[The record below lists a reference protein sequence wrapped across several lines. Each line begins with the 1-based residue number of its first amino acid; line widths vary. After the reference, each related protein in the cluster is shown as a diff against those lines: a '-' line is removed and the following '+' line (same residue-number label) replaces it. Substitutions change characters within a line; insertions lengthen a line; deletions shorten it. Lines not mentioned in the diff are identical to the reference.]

1 MDRIVDR
8 PGALDVHKASV
19 TACVRVWEGR
29 KLEEH
34 LAEFRTTVHG
44 LLALRDWLEALEV
57 RQVAMEATGVYWKP
71 VWAILEDRFEL
82 MLVNAHHVKAVPG
95 RKTDIKDAQ
104 WLCQLLEAGLLKASF
119 VPPKPIRTLRNL
131 TRYRKTQIQ
140 DRQRETAR
148 LHKILEDT
156 GIKLDCVASDILG
169 VSGRAML
176 DALVQGTTDPET
188 LAELAKGK
196 LRKKIPALREALT
209 GRFDTEHALIISQ
222 ILAHIDFLEEAIDR
236 LSAEIEER
244 IAPFA
249 NQRDLLMT
257 IPGVHKR
264 TAEVL
269 ISEIGVD
276 MSTFPTPKHLASWA
290 GVCPGNDQSAG
301 KRRSGKTRKGSKWLR
316 STLTESANA
325 AARTK
330 NSYLA
335 AQYKRLCGRRGHAKA
350 ITAVSHSILTTAWH
364 MLNTGE
370 LYRDL
375 GSDYFTRQNPDRLT
389 KRLIRQLE
397 ALGHQVTLAPK
408 HDPQE
413 EIAA

>member
-1 MDRIVDR
+1 MDRIVER

-19 TACVRVWEGR
+19 TACVRVWER
-29 KLEEH
+29 SKLTEH
-34 LAEFRTTVHG
+34 LAEFQTTVQG
-44 LLALRDWLEALEV
+44 LLALLDWLEALGV
-57 RQVAMEATGVYWKP
+57 KQVAMEATGVYWRP

-82 MLVNAHHVKAVPG
+82 MLVNARQVKQVPG

-131 TRYRKTQIQ
+131 TRYRKAQIS
-140 DRQRETAR
+140 DRQREAAR

-169 VSGRAML
+169 ASGRAML
-176 DALVQGTTDPET
+176 DALVSGTTDPEV
-188 LAELAKGK
+188 LADLAKGK
-196 LRKKIPALREALT
+196 LRKKIPALREALE
-209 GRFDTEHALIISQ
+209 GRFDQEHALIVSQ
-222 ILAHIDFLEEAIDR
+222 ILSHIDFLDEAIDR
-236 LSAEIEER
+236 LSDEIEQR

-249 NQRDLLMT
+249 PQRELLKT
-257 IPGVHKR
+257 IPGVNQR

-269 ISEIGVD
+269 IAEIGVD
-276 MSTFPTPKHLASWA
+276 MSAFPTPKHLASWA

-301 KRRSGKTRKGSKWLR
+301 KRRSGKTREGSKWLR
-316 STLTESANA
+316 ATLTESALA

-335 AQYKRLCGRRGHAKA
+335 AQYQRLRGRRGHSKA
-350 ITAVSHSILTTAWH
+350 VMAVGHSILTAAWH
-364 MLNTGE
+364 MLQNGE

-375 GSDYFTRQNPDRLT
+375 GGDYFTRQNPDRLT
-389 KRLIRQLE
+389 RRLIRQLE
-397 ALGHQVTLAPK
+397 ALGHHVTLQ
-408 HDPQE
+408 PQE
-413 EIAA
+413 PEEVAA

>member
-19 TACVRVWEGR
+19 TACVRVWEGS

-34 LAEFRTTVHG
+34 LAEFKTTVQG
-44 LLALRDWLEALEV
+44 LLALRDWLEALDV
-57 RQVAMEATGVYWKP
+57 KQVAMEATGVYWRP

-82 MLVNAHHVKAVPG
+82 MLVNARQVKQVPG
-95 RKTDIKDAQ
+95 RKTDIKDAE

-131 TRYRKTQIQ
+131 TRYRKAQIS
-140 DRQRETAR
+140 DRQREAAR

-169 VSGRAML
+169 ASGRAML
-176 DALVQGTTDPET
+176 DALVSGTKDPDV
-188 LAELAKGK
+188 LADLAKGK
-196 LRKKIPALREALT
+196 LRKKIPALREALE
-209 GRFDTEHALIISQ
+209 GRFDTEHALIVSQ
-222 ILAHIDFLEEAIDR
+222 ILAHIDFLDEAIDR
-236 LSAEIEER
+236 VSDEIEER

-249 NQRDLLMT
+249 PQRELLKT
-257 IPGVHKR
+257 IPGVNQR

-269 ISEIGVD
+269 IAEIGVD
-276 MSTFPTPKHLASWA
+276 MSAFPTPKHLASWA
-290 GVCPGNDQSAG
+290 GMCPGNDQSAG

-316 STLTESANA
+316 STLTESALA

-335 AQYKRLCGRRGHAKA
+335 AQYQRLRGRRGHSKA
-350 ITAVSHSILTTAWH
+350 VTAVGHSILTAAWH
-364 MLNTGE
+364 MLQTGE

-375 GSDYFTRQNPDRLT
+375 GGDYFTRQNPDRLT
-389 KRLIRQLE
+389 KRLVRQLE
-397 ALGHQVTLAPK
+397 ALGHHVTLQ
-408 HDPQE
+408 PQEHE